1 MTVTFKV
8 TVTSCDMK
16 ISVIICTRNRF
27 DDFTKT
33 LLSVAAQTRLP
44 DELIVVDSSDE
55 KKIEGYL
62 GSVKLPFPI
71 CYSHTQPGLTLQRN
85 QGIRES
91 SGNLIFFFDDDVD
104 LDKNYL
110 AEVEKVFISDIGHE
124 IGAVGGRIIKQI
136 PPSARLNFEGF
147 VFGVLRFAFGVVGT
161 HNGKFYPSGMPSH
174 PRKNQP
180 SGFIECLS
188 GCGMAFRRE
197 VFEKAK
203 FDEALAHYGLMEDVD
218 ISKQTLDAGY
228 KIYYQTSAT
237 LVHNE
242 SPMNRLKVQQW
253 AEMSV
258 VNYDYLF
265 RKSWS
270 KDSWRWLFYCWALI
284 GLFVANFH
292 SLKGLKGTFAGVKR
306 IVGHA
311 FSVTS
316 R

>member
-8 TVTSCDMK
+8 TVTSCIMK

-33 LLSVAAQTRLP
+33 LPSITAQTRLP
-44 DELIVVDSSDE
+44 DELIIVDSSDE
-55 KKIEGYL
+55 KKLEEYF
-62 GSVKLPFPI
+62 STTKLPFVVR
-71 CYSHTQPGLTLQRN
+71 YFHTQPGLTLQRN
-85 QGIRES
+85 HGIRECQ
-91 SGNLIFFFDDDVD
+91 NDLIFFFDDDVG

-110 AEVEKVFISDIGHE
+110 AEVEKVFANDTNRE
-124 IGAVGGRIIKQI
+124 IGAVGGKIIEKL
-136 PPSARLNFEGF
+136 PSSTQLKLEQFTF
-147 VFGVLRFAFGVVGT
+147 YVLRLIFGVVGT

-174 PRKNQP
+174 PRRNQP
-180 SGFIECLS
+180 SGYIECLS
-188 GCGMAFRRE
+188 GCCMAFRRE

-237 LVHNE
+237 LIHNE

-265 RKSWS
+265 RKSWAQE
-270 KDSWRWLFYCWALI
+270 KWRWLFYYWALI

-292 SLKGLKGTFAGVKR
+292 SLKGLTGTFNGVKK
-306 IVGHA
+306 VFGK
-311 FSVTS
+311 
-316 R
+316 

>member
-1 MTVTFKV
+1 
-8 TVTSCDMK
+8 MK

-27 DDFTKT
+27 DDFMKT
-33 LLSVAAQTRLP
+33 LPSIAVQTRQP

-55 KKIEGYL
+55 KRLEAYL
-62 GSVKLPFPI
+62 TSAKLPFPVR
-71 CYSHTQPGLTLQRN
+71 YFHTQPGLTLQRN
-85 QGIRES
+85 CGIHES
-91 SGNLIFFFDDDVD
+91 SSDLIFFFDDDVD

-110 AEVEKVFISDIGHE
+110 AEVEKVFASDIDHK
-124 IGAVGGRIIKQI
+124 IGAVGGKIANT
-136 PPSARLNFEGF
+136 PPQTLRMGFEIAFFGF
-147 VFGVLRFAFGVVGT
+147 IRAFFGIVGT
-161 HNGKFYPSGMPSH
+161 RNGKFYPSGMPSH
-174 PRKNQP
+174 PHINQT

-188 GCGMAFRRE
+188 GCCMAFRRE
-197 VFEKAK
+197 VFKKAI

-237 LVHNE
+237 LIHNE

-253 AEMSV
+253 AETSV

-270 KDSWRWLFYCWALI
+270 KDSWRWFFYYWALI

-292 SLKGLKGTFAGVKR
+292 SLKGLTGTFNGVKK
-306 IVGHA
+306 V
-311 FSVTS
+311 FSK
-316 R
+316 

>member
-1 MTVTFKV
+1 MKV
-8 TVTSCDMK
+8 
-16 ISVIICTRNRF
+16 SVIICTRNRF

-33 LLSVAAQTRLP
+33 LPSIAAQSRLP

-55 KKIEGYL
+55 ERLEEYL
-62 GSVKLPFPI
+62 SSMKFPFLVR
-71 CYSHTQPGLTLQRN
+71 YFHTQPGLTLQRN
-85 QGIRES
+85 YSIRECA
-91 SGNLIFFFDDDVD
+91 NDLLFFFDDDVD

-110 AEVEKVFISDIGHE
+110 AEVEKVFASDVDHT
-124 IGAVGGRIIKQI
+124 IGAVGGKIANT
-136 PPSARLNFEGF
+136 PPQTLRMRFEIAF
-147 VFGVLRFAFGVVGT
+147 FSFIRTFFGIVGT
-161 HNGKFYPSGMPSH
+161 RNGKFYPSGMPSH
-174 PRKNQP
+174 PRKNQS
-180 SGFIECLS
+180 SGYIECLS
-188 GCGMAFRRE
+188 GCCMAFRRE

-237 LVHNE
+237 LIHNE

-265 RKSWS
+265 RKNWS
-270 KDSWRWLFYCWALI
+270 KNSWRWLFYYWALI

-292 SLKGLKGTFAGVKR
+292 SLKGLKGTFAGVRKVFTTR
-306 IVGHA
+306 GHEGTQR
-311 FSVTS
+311 F
-316 R
+316 

>member
-27 DDFTKT
+27 NDFAKT
-33 LLSVAAQTRLP
+33 LPSITAQTRLP

-55 KKIEGYL
+55 KKLEAFL
-62 GSVKLPFPI
+62 GSANLPFSAR
-71 CYSHTQPGLTLQRN
+71 YFHSQPGLTLQRN
-85 QGIRES
+85 HGIRECT
-91 SGNLIFFFDDDVD
+91 GDLIFFFDDDVD
-104 LDKNYL
+104 LDVNYL
-110 AEVEKVFISDIGHE
+110 AEVEKVFANDIKRE
-124 IGAVGGRIIKQI
+124 IGAVGGRIV
-136 PPSARLNFEGF
+136 PPKNAPPLSLRLRLER
-147 VFGVLRFAFGVVGT
+147 VLFGTIRAVFGVVGT
-161 HNGKFYPSGMPSH
+161 GNGRFYPSGMPSH
-174 PRKNQP
+174 PRKNQR

-188 GCGMAFRRE
+188 GCCMAFRRE
-197 VFEKAK
+197 VFEKAR

-218 ISKQTLDAGY
+218 ISKQVLDAGY

-270 KDSWRWLFYCWALI
+270 KEKWRWLFYYWALI
-284 GLFVANFH
+284 GLFAANFH
-292 SLKGLKGTFAGVKR
+292 SLKGMLGTFSGVKK
-306 IVGHA
+306 VLGK
-311 FSVTS
+311 
-316 R
+316 

>member
-1 MTVTFKV
+1 
-8 TVTSCDMK
+8 MK
-16 ISVIICTRNRF
+16 ISVILCTRNRF
-27 DDFTKT
+27 DDFMKT
-33 LLSVAAQTRLP
+33 LPSIMAQTRQP
-44 DELIVVDSSDE
+44 DELVVVDSSDE
-55 KKIEGYL
+55 KGLESYL
-62 GSVKLPFPI
+62 NSAKLPFPVR
-71 CYSHTQPGLTLQRN
+71 YFHTRPGLTLQRN
-85 QGIRES
+85 FGIHKCA
-91 SGNLIFFFDDDVD
+91 GDLVFFFDDDVD

-110 AEVEKVFISDIGHE
+110 AEVEKVFANDTKRE
-124 IGAVGGRIIKQI
+124 IGAVGGRIIKPQNTLL
-136 PPSARLNFEGF
+136 PPLRLKFEQF
-147 VFGVLRFAFGVVGT
+147 LFGTIRAVFGVVGT
-161 HNGKFYPSGMPSH
+161 GTGKFYPSGMPAH
-174 PRKNQP
+174 PRGNQP

-188 GCGMAFRRE
+188 GCCMAFRRE

-270 KDSWRWLFYCWALI
+270 KDKWRWLFYYWALI
-284 GLFVANFH
+284 GLFAANFH
-292 SLKGLKGTFAGVKR
+292 SRKGLLGTLSGVKR
-306 IVGHA
+306 VL
-311 FSVTS
+311 SK
-316 R
+316 

>member
-1 MTVTFKV
+1 MLRYLF
-8 TVTSCDMK
+8 DMK

-33 LLSVAAQTRLP
+33 LPSIAAQTRLP
-44 DELIVVDSSDE
+44 DELVVVDSSDE
-55 KKIEGYL
+55 KRLEAYL
-62 GSVKLPFPI
+62 ESIKMPFPVH
-71 CYSHTQPGLTLQRN
+71 YFHTAPGLTLQRN
-85 QGIRES
+85 HGIRES
-91 SGNLIFFFDDDVD
+91 VGDLLFFFDDDVD
-104 LDKNYL
+104 LDANYL
-110 AEVEKVFISDIGHE
+110 AEVEKIFADDTKKI
-124 IGAVGGRIIKQI
+124 IGAVGGKIVNN
-136 PPSARLNFEGF
+136 PPQTLRLKFESAL
-147 VFGVLRFAFGVVGT
+147 FGMIRFIFGVVGT
-161 HNGKFYPSGMPSH
+161 RNGKFYPSGMPSH
-174 PRKNQP
+174 PNTNQP

-188 GCGMAFRRE
+188 GCCMAFRCE
-197 VFEKAK
+197 IFEKAK
-203 FDEALAHYGLMEDVD
+203 FDEALAYYGLMEDVD

-237 LVHNE
+237 LIHNE

-265 RKSWS
+265 RKSWAR
-270 KDSWRWLFYCWALI
+270 DAWRWLFYYWALL
-284 GLFVANFH
+284 GLFAANFH
-292 SLKGLKGTFAGVKR
+292 SMKGLKGTLAGVKR